1 MNLNLSSIIAIIIFA
16 CIGVQADLTKNEKKT
31 LLTLHNKARSDVH
44 APNMQTLSWDDK
56 MAASAQE
63 YANECKGMVHSG
75 AGPENL
81 AANTWGNITSIF
93 YQWMEEKEAFDKS
106 GYRAKLINISY
117 NGEAVGHYSQIV
129 WASNTKLGCGYTICP
144 NLSIN
149 HLLVCR
155 YGTGNIIG
163 YEVYGEP
170 DLSII
175 NDPDLNS
182 NDATGMKFNRIL
194 NCLIFVT
201 ILLILL

>member
-81 AANTWGNITSIF
+81 AANTWGNLTSIF
-93 YQWMEEKEAFDKS
+93 YQWMREKQAFDES
-106 GYRAKLINISY
+106 GYRAKFLDTSY
-117 NGEAVGHYSQIV
+117 NGKVVGHYSQIV
-129 WASNTKLGCGYTICP
+129 WATNTKLGCGYTICP
-144 NLSIN
+144 NLSID

-155 YGTGNIIG
+155 YATGNIIG

-182 NDATGMKFNRIL
+182 NDATVNQSTFL
-194 NCLIFVT
+194 
-201 ILLILL
+201 